1 MVTLYIKMVY
11 ILLDQR
17 IIYIC
22 IQSTLKQFILIIY
35 TYAKFLKDIYGQ
47 DTKIQ
52 YLILFLLCS
61 PQHRIV

>member
-1 MVTLYIKMVY
+1 MVTLYIKMIY

-17 IIYIC
+17 IIYIYIC

-52 YLILFLLCS
+52 HLILVSLCS
-61 PQHRIV
+61 P